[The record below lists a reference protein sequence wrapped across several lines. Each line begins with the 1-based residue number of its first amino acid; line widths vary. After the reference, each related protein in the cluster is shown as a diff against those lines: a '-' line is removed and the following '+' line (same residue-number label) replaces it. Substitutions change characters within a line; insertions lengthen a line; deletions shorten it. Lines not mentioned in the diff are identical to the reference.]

1 MEKILLGA
9 EQQIALNLL
18 VDFIDSEKLAFSLSG
33 YAGTG
38 KTFLVKALIENLESN
53 RISYEL
59 CVPTHKAK
67 TVLERFT
74 SRDAMTIH
82 RLLALSPNI
91 EILKLDL
98 NYLKFLTRDNK
109 LMMFPIDG
117 IVVCDESSMVND
129 DLFDLLLEK
138 AQQFRSKI
146 VFIGDK
152 AQLKPINAFTHS
164 KVFKLKD
171 NFTLTK
177 IYRQKEESGLTTVLP
192 TLRTQTIHRFEEAIG
207 TEGSLF
213 CTSNI
218 RDFIVSSV
226 PSFKKAIDNADILEA
241 KFLAYT
247 NSRVEA
253 FNSKMEQVLFGD
265 KSEYNKKGLL
275 TAYSNTEFNKNK
287 FWNSMDYPII
297 NDPIKLDV
305 HIPGFVK
312 LPGYRLRL
320 YDSSYD
326 YNSEVVI
333 LSKDI
338 DKDYYTSLAAY
349 IEEIRVRAV
358 NLKKTFA
365 MGASKAW
372 QHYYGVIESF
382 TTPVDLYYDNRLIR
396 KKSFDRGYAVTVHK
410 SQGSSINNVFI
421 DMKSIA
427 QCRDNQELRQL
438 QYVAV
443 SRATTNAYIL
453 Q

>member
-1 MEKILLGA
+1 MKKALLGT
-9 EQQIALNLL
+9 EQQLAVSLII
-18 VDFIDSEKLAFSLSG
+18 DFINSDKRAYSLSG

-38 KTFLVKALIENLESN
+38 KTYLVKALIEYLEN
-53 RISYEL
+53 ENIDYTL

-74 SRDAMTIH
+74 SRSAMTLH
-82 RLLALSPNI
+82 KLLALSPDI

-98 NYLKFLTRDNK
+98 NYLKFLTRDIK

-117 IVVCDESSMVND
+117 VVICDESSMVND
-129 DLFDLLLEK
+129 DLFDLLIEK
-138 AQQFRSKI
+138 SKTFKSKI
-146 VFIGDK
+146 IFVGDK
-152 AQLKPINAFTHS
+152 AQLKPVNAITYS
-164 KVFKLKD
+164 KVFELED
-171 NFTLTK
+171 NFTLKK
-177 IYRQKEESGLTTVLP
+177 IYRQKKESGLSTVLP
-192 TLRTQTIHRFEEAIG
+192 TLRTTYINRFEEAVG

-226 PSFKKAIDNADILEA
+226 PAFKKAIDNADILEA

-275 TAYSNTEFNKNK
+275 TAYANTEFNKNK
-287 FWNSMDYPII
+287 FWNSMDYPIVD
-297 NDPIKLDV
+297 DPVRVNV
-305 HIPGFVK
+305 HVPGFIN
-312 LPGYRLRL
+312 LPGYRLKL

-326 YNSEVVI
+326 YNSDVVI
-333 LSKDI
+333 LSKEI
-338 DKDYYTSLAAY
+338 DKDYYTALAAY
-349 IEEIRVRAV
+349 IEELRIRGIRH
-358 NLKKTFA
+358 K
-365 MGASKAW
+365 GKAW
-372 QHYYGVIESF
+372 QMYYKVMESF

-427 QCRDNQELRQL
+427 QCKDRQELRQL